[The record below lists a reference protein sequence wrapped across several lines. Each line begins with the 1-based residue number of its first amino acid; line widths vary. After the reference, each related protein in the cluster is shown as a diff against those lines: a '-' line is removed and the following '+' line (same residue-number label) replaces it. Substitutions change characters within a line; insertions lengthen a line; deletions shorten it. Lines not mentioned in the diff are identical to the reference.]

1 MTKFDVLYRKFHRQL
16 LLYTLK
22 FVESEN
28 DALDIVQNIFV
39 AVWEKR
45 KYEQNEEAF
54 KAYLFGAVKNS
65 CLNYLKHQKIVK
77 KFENETSLHLKEI
90 EAFYYHSG
98 EKSLIEKE
106 NLDEITSAIESLSGI
121 YTEVIRLSRIEGLK
135 NQEIAEL
142 LNIPVRTVETR
153 IFRALSLLKEKISGK
168 SFLIFLYL
176 NQLGRVK

>member
-1 MTKFDVLYRKFHRQL
+1 MTKFDVLYRKYHRRL

-28 DALDIVQNIFV
+28 DAIDIVQNVFI
-39 AVWEKR
+39 AVWEKG
-45 KYEQNEEAF
+45 KYDQSEDAV

-65 CLNYLKHQKIVK
+65 CLNYLKHQKIVR

-90 EAFYYHSG
+90 EAFYYQSG

-106 NLDEITSAIESLSGI
+106 SLEQITFAIESLSDI
-121 YTEVIRLSRIEGLK
+121 YKEVIKLSRFEGLK
-135 NQEIAEL
+135 NQEIADQ

-153 IFRALSLLKEKISGK
+153 IFRALSILKEKISEK
-168 SFLIFLYL
+168 SFFILLYL
-176 NQLGRVK
+176 NHID